1 MRKYYVGLD
10 VHKVSIAIAVLDAH
24 GKLVTRTVIETS
36 TEAVRDFFNRSCRW
50 RRESVGRDSSHF
62 RRRQPRRLALRHCR
76 TTGQTS
82 GGL

>member
-10 VHKVSIAIAVLDAH
+10 VHKLSIAIAVLDAH

-36 TEAVRDFFNRSCRW
+36 TEAVRDFFRNLR
-50 RRESVGRDSSHF
+50 GRNTSHF
-62 RRRQPRRLALRHCR
+62 RRRQPRGLALRHRR